1 LQQEPLVQVQRA
13 SQPRAWRQSHASE
26 SSDELL
32 PFQQVRRVVQRPEP
46 LRDQLRERA
55 PQHRASRQPSPERL
69 APRRQRQAS
78 RPQVRAQQQE
88 PPRQASAPVS
98 SSQ

>member
-46 LRDQLRERA
+46 LRDQMRECA
-55 PQHRASRQPSPERL
+55 PQHRASRQPSPEQQALRH
-69 APRRQRQAS
+69 QRQAS
-78 RPQVRAQQQE
+78 RPQLQAQQRE
-88 PPRQASAPVS
+88 PQKQASAPVS
-98 SSQ
+98 SPQ